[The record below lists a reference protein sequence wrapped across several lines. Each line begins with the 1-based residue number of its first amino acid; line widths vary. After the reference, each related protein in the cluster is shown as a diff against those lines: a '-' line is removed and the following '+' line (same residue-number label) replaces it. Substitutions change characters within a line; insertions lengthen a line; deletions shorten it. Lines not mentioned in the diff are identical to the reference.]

1 MFIDKARIFV
11 KSGNGGNGAV
21 SFRREK
27 YVPAGGPDGGDG
39 GNGASVIF
47 EVDLG
52 LRTLMDFK
60 YQRKYVAEHGE
71 DGSKKRKAGKN
82 GEDLVLKVPPG
93 TIIRDEA
100 TGLIIAD
107 LKEEGDKA
115 IVARGGR
122 GGKGNQHFANAVR
135 QAPAFARS
143 GSEATGLIIAD
154 LKEEGDKAIVARG
167 GRGGKGNQH
176 FANAVRQAPAF
187 ARSGSDG
194 VEKWVVL
201 ELKMIADVGLLG
213 FPNVGKS
220 TFLSVVTKAKPKIAN
235 YHFTTLTPNLG
246 VVQTKFGDSFVLA
259 DIPGLIEGAADGIGL
274 GHDFLRHVERTKVL
288 IHIVDISGIEG
299 RDALEDFDKINDELK
314 LYNEKLSTRPQIV
327 VANKMDILEDETI
340 FEDFKNELEGRGY
353 KVFKMSAATRQGI
366 DDVIA
371 YVSELLQDAEEI
383 ELVSEEEMFRPELDE
398 PQDEGLQIEI
408 EDGVYVVTGKS
419 LRRIMYSVNFE
430 DMESLQYFQKAME
443 SQGVFDRL
451 REMGIEDGDTVRIYE
466 IEFEFYN

>member
-11 KSGNGGNGAV
+11 KAGNGGNGAV

-39 GNGASVIF
+39 GRGASVIF
-47 EVDLG
+47 EVDND

-60 YQRKYVAEHGE
+60 YQRKYVATPGG
-71 DGSKKRKAGKN
+71 DGSKKRQAGKN
-82 GEDLVLKVPPG
+82 GEDLVLKVPAG

-100 TGLIIAD
+100 SGKIIAD
-107 LKEEGDKA
+107 LKHEGDRA
-115 IVARGGR
+115 VVARGGR

-135 QAPAFARS
+135 QAPNFAKS
-143 GSEATGLIIAD
+143 GTDG
-154 LKEEGDKAIVARG
+154 EER
-167 GRGGKGNQH
+167 
-176 FANAVRQAPAF
+176 
-187 ARSGSDG
+187 
-194 VEKWVVL
+194 WVIL

-220 TFLSVVTKAKPKIAN
+220 TFLSVVTAAKPKIAN

-246 VVQTKFGDSFVLA
+246 MVQTKFGDSFVLA
-259 DIPGLIEGAADGIGL
+259 DIPGLIEGAAEGIGL

-288 IHIVDISGIEG
+288 IHIVDISGLEG
-299 RDALEDFDKINDELK
+299 RNALEDFDAINGELK
-314 LYNEKLSTRPQIV
+314 LYNEKLSTRPQVV
-327 VANKMDILEDETI
+327 VANKIDILEDESVY
-340 FEDFKNELEGRGY
+340 EEFKTTLEERGY
-353 KVFKMSAATRQGI
+353 KVFKMSAATREGI

-371 YVSELLQDAEEI
+371 YVSQILKDAEEI
-383 ELVSEEEMFRPELDE
+383 ELVSEEELYVPELDDE
-398 PQDEGLQIEI
+398 QEEGLQVEI

-430 DMESLQYFQKAME
+430 DMESIQFFQKTME
-443 SQGVFDRL
+443 SQGVFDKL
-451 REMGIEDGDTVRIYE
+451 REMGIEDGDTVKIYD

>member
-11 KSGNGGNGAV
+11 KAGNGGNGAV

-39 GNGASVIF
+39 GRGASVIF
-47 EVDLG
+47 EVDND

-60 YQRKYVAEHGE
+60 YQRKYVAAPGG
-71 DGSKKRKAGKN
+71 DGSKKRQAGKN
-82 GEDLVLKVPPG
+82 GEDLVLKVPAG

-100 TGLIIAD
+100 SGKIIAD
-107 LKEEGDKA
+107 LKHEGNRA
-115 IVARGGR
+115 VVARGGR

-135 QAPAFARS
+135 QAPNFAKS
-143 GSEATGLIIAD
+143 GTDG
-154 LKEEGDKAIVARG
+154 EER
-167 GRGGKGNQH
+167 
-176 FANAVRQAPAF
+176 
-187 ARSGSDG
+187 
-194 VEKWVVL
+194 WVIL

-220 TFLSVVTKAKPKIAN
+220 TFLSVVTAAKPKIAN

-259 DIPGLIEGAADGIGL
+259 DIPGLIEGAAEGIGL

-288 IHIVDISGIEG
+288 IHIVDISGLEG
-299 RDALEDFDKINDELK
+299 RNALEDFDAINGELK
-314 LYNEKLSTRPQIV
+314 LYNEKLSTRPQVV
-327 VANKMDILEDETI
+327 VANKIDILEDESVY
-340 FEDFKNELEGRGY
+340 EEFKTTLEERGY
-353 KVFKMSAATRQGI
+353 KVFKMSAATREGV

-371 YVSELLQDAEEI
+371 YVSQVLKDAEEI
-383 ELVSEEEMFRPELDE
+383 ELVSEDELYVPELDDAE
-398 PQDEGLQIEI
+398 EEGLQIEI

-430 DMESLQYFQKAME
+430 DMESIQFFQKTME
-443 SQGVFDRL
+443 SQGVFDKL
-451 REMGIEDGDTVRIYE
+451 REMGIEDGDTVKIYD

>member
-71 DGSKKRKAGKN
+71 DGSKKRKAGRN
-82 GEDLVLKVPPG
+82 GEDLILKVPPG

-100 TGLIIAD
+100 TGLVIAD
-107 LKEEGDKA
+107 LKEEGDRA
-115 IVARGGR
+115 VVA
-122 GGKGNQHFANAVR
+122 K
-135 QAPAFARS
+135 
-143 GSEATGLIIAD
+143 
-154 LKEEGDKAIVARG
+154 G

-246 VVQTKFGDSFVLA
+246 VVQTKFGESFVLA
-259 DIPGLIEGAADGIGL
+259 DIPGLIEGAAEGVGL

-288 IHIVDISGIEG
+288 IHIVDISGLEG
-299 RDALEDFDKINDELK
+299 RDALDDFDKINGELK
-314 LYNEKLSTRPQIV
+314 LYNEKLATRPQVV
-327 VANKMDILEDETI
+327 VANKMDILEDESI
-340 FEDFKNELEGRGY
+340 FDEFKNELEGRGY
-353 KVFKMSAATRQGI
+353 KVFKMSAATRQGV

-371 YVSELLQDAEEI
+371 YVSELLREAEEI

-398 PQDEGLQIEI
+398 GLQIDI

-419 LRRIMYSVNFE
+419 LRRIMYSVNFD

>member
-71 DGSKKRKAGKN
+71 DGSKKRKAGRN
-82 GEDLVLKVPPG
+82 GEDLILKVPPG

-100 TGLIIAD
+100 TGLVIAD
-107 LKEEGDKA
+107 LKEEGDRA
-115 IVARGGR
+115 VVA
-122 GGKGNQHFANAVR
+122 K
-135 QAPAFARS
+135 
-143 GSEATGLIIAD
+143 
-154 LKEEGDKAIVARG
+154 G

-246 VVQTKFGDSFVLA
+246 VVQTKFGESFVLA
-259 DIPGLIEGAADGIGL
+259 DIPGLIEGAAEGVGL

-288 IHIVDISGIEG
+288 IHIVDISGLEG
-299 RDALEDFDKINDELK
+299 RDALDDFDKINGELK
-314 LYNEKLSTRPQIV
+314 LYNEKLATRPQVV
-327 VANKMDILEDETI
+327 VANKMDILEDESI
-340 FEDFKNELEGRGY
+340 FDEFKNELEGRGY
-353 KVFKMSAATRQGI
+353 KVFKMSAATRQGV

-371 YVSELLQDAEEI
+371 YVSELLREAEEI

-398 PQDEGLQIEI
+398 VQDEGLQIDI
-408 EDGVYVVTGKS
+408 EDGVYVVTGKA
-419 LRRIMYSVNFE
+419 LRRIMYSVNFD

>member
-11 KSGNGGNGAV
+11 KAGNGGNGAV

-39 GNGASVIF
+39 GRGASVIF
-47 EVDLG
+47 EVDND

-60 YQRKYVAEHGE
+60 YQRKYVATPGG
-71 DGSKKRKAGKN
+71 DGSKKRQAGKN
-82 GEDLVLKVPPG
+82 GEDLVLKVPAG

-100 TGLIIAD
+100 SGKIIAD
-107 LKEEGDKA
+107 LKHEGDRA
-115 IVARGGR
+115 VVARGGR

-135 QAPAFARS
+135 QAPNFAKS
-143 GSEATGLIIAD
+143 GTDG
-154 LKEEGDKAIVARG
+154 EER
-167 GRGGKGNQH
+167 
-176 FANAVRQAPAF
+176 
-187 ARSGSDG
+187 
-194 VEKWVVL
+194 WVIL

-220 TFLSVVTKAKPKIAN
+220 TFLSVVTAAKPKIAN

-259 DIPGLIEGAADGIGL
+259 DIPGLIEGAAEGIGL

-288 IHIVDISGIEG
+288 IHIVDISGLEG
-299 RDALEDFDKINDELK
+299 RNALEDFDAINGELK
-314 LYNEKLSTRPQIV
+314 LYNEKLSTRPQVV
-327 VANKMDILEDETI
+327 VANKIDILEDESVY
-340 FEDFKNELEGRGY
+340 EEFKTTLEERGY
-353 KVFKMSAATRQGI
+353 KVFKMSAATREGI
-366 DDVIA
+366 DNVIA
-371 YVSELLQDAEEI
+371 YVSQILKDAEEI
-383 ELVSEEEMFRPELDE
+383 ELVSEEELYVPELDDE
-398 PQDEGLQIEI
+398 QEEGLQVEI

-430 DMESLQYFQKAME
+430 DMESIQFFQKTME
-443 SQGVFDRL
+443 SQGVFDKL
-451 REMGIEDGDTVRIYE
+451 REMGIEDGDTVKIYD

>member
-71 DGSKKRKAGKN
+71 DGSKKRKAGRN
-82 GEDLVLKVPPG
+82 GEDLILKVPPG

-100 TGLIIAD
+100 TGLVIAD
-107 LKEEGDKA
+107 LKEEGDRA
-115 IVARGGR
+115 VVA
-122 GGKGNQHFANAVR
+122 K
-135 QAPAFARS
+135 
-143 GSEATGLIIAD
+143 
-154 LKEEGDKAIVARG
+154 G

-246 VVQTKFGDSFVLA
+246 VVQTKFGESFVLA
-259 DIPGLIEGAADGIGL
+259 DIPGLIEGAAEGVGL

-288 IHIVDISGIEG
+288 IHIVDISGLEG
-299 RDALEDFDKINDELK
+299 RDALDDFDKINGELK
-314 LYNEKLSTRPQIV
+314 LYNEKLATRPQVV
-327 VANKMDILEDETI
+327 VANKMDILEDESI
-340 FEDFKNELEGRGY
+340 FEEFKNELEGRGY
-353 KVFKMSAATRQGI
+353 KVFKMSAATRQGV

-371 YVSELLQDAEEI
+371 YVSELLREAEEI

-398 PQDEGLQIEI
+398 VQDEGLQIDI

-419 LRRIMYSVNFE
+419 LRRIMYSVNFD

>member
-71 DGSKKRKAGKN
+71 DGSKKRKAGRN
-82 GEDLVLKVPPG
+82 GEDLILKVPPG

-100 TGLIIAD
+100 TGLVIAD
-107 LKEEGDKA
+107 LKEEGDRA
-115 IVARGGR
+115 VVA
-122 GGKGNQHFANAVR
+122 K
-135 QAPAFARS
+135 
-143 GSEATGLIIAD
+143 
-154 LKEEGDKAIVARG
+154 G

-220 TFLSVVTKAKPKIAN
+220 TFLSVVAKAKPKIAN

-246 VVQTKFGDSFVLA
+246 VVQTKFGESFVLA
-259 DIPGLIEGAADGIGL
+259 DIPGLIEGAAEGVGL

-288 IHIVDISGIEG
+288 IHIVDISGLEG
-299 RDALEDFDKINDELK
+299 RDALDDFDKINGELK
-314 LYNEKLSTRPQIV
+314 LYNEKLATRPQVV
-327 VANKMDILEDETI
+327 VANKMDILEDESI
-340 FEDFKNELEGRGY
+340 FEEFKNELEGRGY
-353 KVFKMSAATRQGI
+353 KVFKMSAATRQGV

-371 YVSELLQDAEEI
+371 YVSELLREAEEI

-398 PQDEGLQIEI
+398 VQDEGLQIDI

-419 LRRIMYSVNFE
+419 LRRIMYSVNFD

>member
-60 YQRKYVAEHGE
+60 YQRKYVVEHGE
-71 DGSKKRKAGKN
+71 DGSKKRKAGRN
-82 GEDLVLKVPPG
+82 GEDLILKVPPG

-100 TGLIIAD
+100 TGLVIAD
-107 LKEEGDKA
+107 LKEEGDRA
-115 IVARGGR
+115 VVA
-122 GGKGNQHFANAVR
+122 K
-135 QAPAFARS
+135 
-143 GSEATGLIIAD
+143 
-154 LKEEGDKAIVARG
+154 G

-246 VVQTKFGDSFVLA
+246 VVQTKFGESFVLA
-259 DIPGLIEGAADGIGL
+259 DIPGLIEGAAEGVGL

-288 IHIVDISGIEG
+288 IHIVDISGLEG
-299 RDALEDFDKINDELK
+299 RDALDDFDKINGELK
-314 LYNEKLSTRPQIV
+314 LYNEKLATRPQVV
-327 VANKMDILEDETI
+327 VANKMDILEDESI
-340 FEDFKNELEGRGY
+340 FDEFKNELEGRGY
-353 KVFKMSAATRQGI
+353 KVFKMSAATRQGV

-371 YVSELLQDAEEI
+371 YVSELLREAEEI

-398 PQDEGLQIEI
+398 VQDEGLQIDI

-419 LRRIMYSVNFE
+419 LRRIMYSVNFD

>member
-11 KSGNGGNGAV
+11 KAGNGGNGAV

-39 GNGASVIF
+39 GRGASVIF
-47 EVDLG
+47 EVDND

-60 YQRKYVAEHGE
+60 YQRKYVATPGG
-71 DGSKKRKAGKN
+71 DGSKKRQAGKN
-82 GEDLVLKVPPG
+82 GEDLVLKVPAG

-100 TGLIIAD
+100 SGKIIAD
-107 LKEEGDKA
+107 LKHEGDRA
-115 IVARGGR
+115 VVARGGR

-135 QAPAFARS
+135 QAPNFAKS
-143 GSEATGLIIAD
+143 GTDG
-154 LKEEGDKAIVARG
+154 EER
-167 GRGGKGNQH
+167 
-176 FANAVRQAPAF
+176 
-187 ARSGSDG
+187 
-194 VEKWVVL
+194 WVIL

-220 TFLSVVTKAKPKIAN
+220 TFLSVVTAAKPKIAN

-259 DIPGLIEGAADGIGL
+259 DIPGLIEGAAEGIGL

-288 IHIVDISGIEG
+288 IHIVDISGLEG
-299 RDALEDFDKINDELK
+299 RNALEDFDAINGELK
-314 LYNEKLSTRPQIV
+314 LYNEKLSTRPQVV
-327 VANKMDILEDETI
+327 VANKIDILEDESVY
-340 FEDFKNELEGRGY
+340 EDFKATLEERGY
-353 KVFKMSAATRQGI
+353 KVFKMSAATREGV

-371 YVSELLQDAEEI
+371 YVSQILKDAEEI
-383 ELVSEEEMFRPELDE
+383 ELVSEEELYVPELDDAE
-398 PQDEGLQIEI
+398 EEGLQVEI

-430 DMESLQYFQKAME
+430 DMESIQFFQKTME
-443 SQGVFDRL
+443 SQGVFDKL
-451 REMGIEDGDTVRIYE
+451 REMGIEDGDTVKIYD
-466 IEFEFYN
+466 IEFEFYD

>member
-11 KSGNGGNGAV
+11 KAGNGGNGAV
-21 SFRREK
+21 AFRKEK

-60 YQRKYVAEHGE
+60 YQRKYHAEPGG
-71 DGSKKRKAGKN
+71 DGTKGKRAGKN
-82 GEDLVLKVPPG
+82 GEDLVLKVPAG
-93 TIIRDEA
+93 TVIKDEA
-100 TGLIIAD
+100 TGLILAD
-107 LKEEGDKA
+107 LKEEGYRA
-115 IVARGGR
+115 VIARGGR
-122 GGKGNQHFANAVR
+122 GGKGNQHFANSVR
-135 QAPAFARS
+135 QAPAFAKS
-143 GSEATGLIIAD
+143 GT
-154 LKEEGDKAIVARG
+154 
-167 GRGGKGNQH
+167 
-176 FANAVRQAPAF
+176 
-187 ARSGSDG
+187 DG
-194 VEKWVVL
+194 QERWVVL

-246 VVQTKFGDSFVLA
+246 VVQTKFGESFVLA
-259 DIPGLIEGAADGIGL
+259 DIPGLIEGAAEGIGL

-299 RDALEDFDKINDELK
+299 RDALEDFDKINDELR
-314 LYNEKLSTRPQIV
+314 LYNERLSTRPQVV
-327 VANKMDILEDETI
+327 VANKADILEDESI
-340 FEDFKNELEGRGY
+340 FEDFKNELESRGY
-353 KVFKMSAATRQGI
+353 KVFKMSAATRQGV
-366 DDVIA
+366 DEVIA
-371 YVSELLQDAEEI
+371 YVTQLLQEVEDV
-383 ELVSEEEMFRPELDE
+383 ELVTEEEMYRPELDVQE
-398 PQDEGLQIEI
+398 EEGLTIEVE
-408 EDGVYVVTGKS
+408 EDGVYVVEGKA
-419 LRRIMYSVNFE
+419 LRRIMYSVNFD

-466 IEFEFYN
+466 LEFEFYN

>member
-11 KSGNGGNGAV
+11 KAGNGGNGAV

-39 GNGASVIF
+39 GRGASVIF
-47 EVDLG
+47 EVDND

-60 YQRKYVAEHGE
+60 YQRKYVATPGG
-71 DGSKKRKAGKN
+71 DGSKKRQAGKN
-82 GEDLVLKVPPG
+82 GEDLVLKVPAG

-100 TGLIIAD
+100 SGKIIAD
-107 LKEEGDKA
+107 LKHEGDRA
-115 IVARGGR
+115 VVARGGR

-135 QAPAFARS
+135 QAPNFAKS
-143 GSEATGLIIAD
+143 GTDG
-154 LKEEGDKAIVARG
+154 EER
-167 GRGGKGNQH
+167 
-176 FANAVRQAPAF
+176 
-187 ARSGSDG
+187 
-194 VEKWVVL
+194 WVIL

-220 TFLSVVTKAKPKIAN
+220 TFLSVVTAAKPKIAN

-259 DIPGLIEGAADGIGL
+259 DIPGLIEGAAEGIGL

-288 IHIVDISGIEG
+288 IHIVDISGLEG
-299 RDALEDFDKINDELK
+299 RNALEDFDAINGELK
-314 LYNEKLSTRPQIV
+314 LYNEKLSTRPQVV
-327 VANKMDILEDETI
+327 VANKIDILEDESVY
-340 FEDFKNELEGRGY
+340 EEFKTTLEERGY
-353 KVFKMSAATRQGI
+353 KVFKMSAATREGI

-371 YVSELLQDAEEI
+371 YVSQILKDAEEI
-383 ELVSEEEMFRPELDE
+383 ELVSEEELYVPELDDE
-398 PQDEGLQIEI
+398 QEEGLQVEI

-430 DMESLQYFQKAME
+430 DMESIQFFQKTME
-443 SQGVFDRL
+443 SQGVFDKL
-451 REMGIEDGDTVRIYE
+451 REMGIEDGDTVKIYDR
-466 IEFEFYN
+466 EFEFYN

>member
-11 KSGNGGNGAV
+11 KAGNGGNGAV

-39 GNGASVIF
+39 GRGASVIF
-47 EVDLG
+47 EVDND

-60 YQRKYVAEHGE
+60 YQRKYVATPGG
-71 DGSKKRKAGKN
+71 DGSKKRQAGKN
-82 GEDLVLKVPPG
+82 GEDLVLKLPAG

-100 TGLIIAD
+100 SGKIIAD
-107 LKEEGDKA
+107 LKHEGDRA
-115 IVARGGR
+115 VVARGGR

-135 QAPAFARS
+135 QAPNFAKS
-143 GSEATGLIIAD
+143 GTDG
-154 LKEEGDKAIVARG
+154 EER
-167 GRGGKGNQH
+167 
-176 FANAVRQAPAF
+176 
-187 ARSGSDG
+187 
-194 VEKWVVL
+194 WVIL

-220 TFLSVVTKAKPKIAN
+220 TFLSVVTAAKPKIAN

-259 DIPGLIEGAADGIGL
+259 DIPGLIEGAAEGIGL

-288 IHIVDISGIEG
+288 IHIVDISGLEG
-299 RDALEDFDKINDELK
+299 RNALEDFDAINGELK
-314 LYNEKLSTRPQIV
+314 LYNEKLSTRPQVV
-327 VANKMDILEDETI
+327 VANKIDILEDESVY
-340 FEDFKNELEGRGY
+340 EEFKTTLEERGY
-353 KVFKMSAATRQGI
+353 KVFKMSAATREGI

-371 YVSELLQDAEEI
+371 YVSQILKDAEEI
-383 ELVSEEEMFRPELDE
+383 ELVSEEELYVPELDDVE
-398 PQDEGLQIEI
+398 EEGLQVEI

-430 DMESLQYFQKAME
+430 DMESIQFFQKTME
-443 SQGVFDRL
+443 SQGVFDKL
-451 REMGIEDGDTVRIYE
+451 REMGIEDGDTVKIYD

>member
-1 MFIDKARIFV
+1 LFIDKARIFV

-71 DGSKKRKAGKN
+71 DGSKKRKAGRN
-82 GEDLVLKVPPG
+82 GEDLILKVPPG

-100 TGLIIAD
+100 TGLVIAD
-107 LKEEGDKA
+107 LKEEGDRA
-115 IVARGGR
+115 VVA
-122 GGKGNQHFANAVR
+122 K
-135 QAPAFARS
+135 
-143 GSEATGLIIAD
+143 
-154 LKEEGDKAIVARG
+154 G

-246 VVQTKFGDSFVLA
+246 VVQTKFGESFVLA
-259 DIPGLIEGAADGIGL
+259 DIPGLIEGAAEGVGL

-288 IHIVDISGIEG
+288 IHIVDISGLEG
-299 RDALEDFDKINDELK
+299 RDALDDFDKINGELK
-314 LYNEKLSTRPQIV
+314 LYNEKLATRPQVV
-327 VANKMDILEDETI
+327 VANKMDILEDESI
-340 FEDFKNELEGRGY
+340 FDEFKNELEGRGY
-353 KVFKMSAATRQGI
+353 KVFKMSAATRQGV

-371 YVSELLQDAEEI
+371 YVSELLREAEEI

-398 PQDEGLQIEI
+398 VQDEGLQIDI

-419 LRRIMYSVNFE
+419 LRRIMYSVNFD

>member
-71 DGSKKRKAGKN
+71 DGSKKRKAGRN
-82 GEDLVLKVPPG
+82 GEDLILKVPPG

-100 TGLIIAD
+100 TGLVIAD
-107 LKEEGDKA
+107 LKEEGDRA
-115 IVARGGR
+115 VVA
-122 GGKGNQHFANAVR
+122 K
-135 QAPAFARS
+135 
-143 GSEATGLIIAD
+143 
-154 LKEEGDKAIVARG
+154 G

-246 VVQTKFGDSFVLA
+246 VVQTKFGESFVLA
-259 DIPGLIEGAADGIGL
+259 DIPGLIEGAAEGVGL

-288 IHIVDISGIEG
+288 IHIVDISGLEG
-299 RDALEDFDKINDELK
+299 RDALDDFDKINGELK
-314 LYNEKLSTRPQIV
+314 LYNEKLATRPQVV
-327 VANKMDILEDETI
+327 VANKMDILEDESI
-340 FEDFKNELEGRGY
+340 FDEFKNELEGRGY
-353 KVFKMSAATRQGI
+353 KVFKMSAATRQGV

-371 YVSELLQDAEEI
+371 YVSELLREAEEI
-383 ELVSEEEMFRPELDE
+383 ELVSEKEMFRPELDE
-398 PQDEGLQIEI
+398 VQDEGLQIDI

-419 LRRIMYSVNFE
+419 LRRIMYSVNFD

>member
-11 KSGNGGNGAV
+11 KAGNGGNGSVA
-21 SFRREK
+21 FRKEK

-39 GNGASVIF
+39 GRGASIIF

-60 YQRKYVAEHGE
+60 YQRKYIAESGG
-71 DGSKKRKAGKN
+71 DGSKKKKAGKN
-82 GEDLVLKVPPG
+82 GEDLILKVPAG

-107 LKEEGDKA
+107 LKEEGDRAVVVK
-115 IVARGGR
+115 GGR

-135 QAPAFARS
+135 QAPAFAKS
-143 GSEATGLIIAD
+143 GTDG
-154 LKEEGDKAIVARG
+154 EER
-167 GRGGKGNQH
+167 
-176 FANAVRQAPAF
+176 
-187 ARSGSDG
+187 
-194 VEKWVVL
+194 WVIL

-259 DIPGLIEGAADGIGL
+259 DIPGLIEGAAEGVGL

-288 IHIVDISGIEG
+288 IHIVDITGHEG
-299 RDALEDFDKINDELK
+299 RNALDDFDKINVELS
-314 LYNEKLSTRPQIV
+314 LYNERLSHRPQVV
-327 VANKMDILEDETI
+327 VANKIDILEDESVY
-340 FEDFKNELEGRGY
+340 EEFKEELEGRGY

-366 DDVIA
+366 DDVIN
-371 YVSELLQDAEEI
+371 YVSQLLKEVEDV
-383 ELVSEEEMFRPELDE
+383 ELVTEEEMYRPELDE
-398 PQDEGLQIEI
+398 SNEDEGLTVEI
-408 EDGVYVVTGKS
+408 EDGIYVVKGKA

-430 DMESLQYFQKAME
+430 DMESIQYFQKAME
-443 SQGVFDRL
+443 SEGVFDKL
-451 REMGIEDGDTVRIYE
+451 RDMGIEDGDTVKIYE

>member
-71 DGSKKRKAGKN
+71 DGSKKRKAGRN
-82 GEDLVLKVPPG
+82 GEDLILKVPAG

-100 TGLIIAD
+100 TGLVIAD
-107 LKEEGDKA
+107 LKEEGDRA
-115 IVARGGR
+115 VVA
-122 GGKGNQHFANAVR
+122 K
-135 QAPAFARS
+135 
-143 GSEATGLIIAD
+143 
-154 LKEEGDKAIVARG
+154 G

-194 VEKWVVL
+194 VEKWVIL

-246 VVQTKFGDSFVLA
+246 VVQTKFGESFVLA
-259 DIPGLIEGAADGIGL
+259 DIPGLIEGAAEGIGL

-288 IHIVDISGIEG
+288 IHIVDISGLEG
-299 RDALEDFDKINDELK
+299 RDALDDFDKINGELK
-314 LYNEKLSTRPQIV
+314 LYNEKLATRPQVV
-327 VANKMDILEDETI
+327 VANKIDILEDESV
-340 FEDFKNELEGRGY
+340 FEEFKNELEGRGY
-353 KVFKMSAATRQGI
+353 KVFKMSAATRQGV

-371 YVSELLQDAEEI
+371 YVSELLQEAEEI

-398 PQDEGLQIEI
+398 VQDEGLQIDI

-419 LRRIMYSVNFE
+419 LRRIMYSVNFD

>member
-11 KSGNGGNGAV
+11 KAGNGGNGAV

-39 GNGASVIF
+39 GRGASVIF
-47 EVDLG
+47 EVDND

-60 YQRKYVAEHGE
+60 YQRKYVATPGG
-71 DGSKKRKAGKN
+71 DGSKKRQAGKN
-82 GEDLVLKVPPG
+82 GEDLVLKVPAG

-100 TGLIIAD
+100 SGKIIAD
-107 LKEEGDKA
+107 LKHEGDRA
-115 IVARGGR
+115 VVARGGR

-135 QAPAFARS
+135 QAPNFAKS
-143 GSEATGLIIAD
+143 GTDG
-154 LKEEGDKAIVARG
+154 EER
-167 GRGGKGNQH
+167 
-176 FANAVRQAPAF
+176 
-187 ARSGSDG
+187 
-194 VEKWVVL
+194 WVIL

-220 TFLSVVTKAKPKIAN
+220 TFLSVVTAAKPKIAN

-259 DIPGLIEGAADGIGL
+259 DIPGLIEGAAEGIGL

-288 IHIVDISGIEG
+288 IHIVDISGLEG
-299 RDALEDFDKINDELK
+299 RNALEDFDAINGELK
-314 LYNEKLSTRPQIV
+314 LYNEKLSTRPQVV
-327 VANKMDILEDETI
+327 VANKIDILEDESVY
-340 FEDFKNELEGRGY
+340 EEFKTTLEERGY
-353 KVFKMSAATRQGI
+353 KVFKMSAATREGI

-371 YVSELLQDAEEI
+371 YVSQILKDAEEI
-383 ELVSEEEMFRPELDE
+383 ELVSEEELYVPELDDVE
-398 PQDEGLQIEI
+398 EEGLQVEI

-430 DMESLQYFQKAME
+430 DMESIQFFQKTME
-443 SQGVFDRL
+443 SQGVFDKL
-451 REMGIEDGDTVRIYE
+451 REMGIEDGDTVKIYD
-466 IEFEFYN
+466 IEFEFYD

>member
-11 KSGNGGNGAV
+11 KAGNGGNGAV

-39 GNGASVIF
+39 GRGASVIF
-47 EVDLG
+47 EVDND

-60 YQRKYVAEHGE
+60 YQRKYVATPGG
-71 DGSKKRKAGKN
+71 DGSKKRQAGKN
-82 GEDLVLKVPPG
+82 GEDLVLKVPAG

-100 TGLIIAD
+100 SGKIIAD
-107 LKEEGDKA
+107 LKHEGDRA
-115 IVARGGR
+115 VVARGGR

-135 QAPAFARS
+135 QAPNFAKS
-143 GSEATGLIIAD
+143 GTDG
-154 LKEEGDKAIVARG
+154 EER
-167 GRGGKGNQH
+167 
-176 FANAVRQAPAF
+176 
-187 ARSGSDG
+187 
-194 VEKWVVL
+194 WVIL

-220 TFLSVVTKAKPKIAN
+220 TFLSVVTAAKPKIAN

-259 DIPGLIEGAADGIGL
+259 DIPGLIEGAAEGIGL

-288 IHIVDISGIEG
+288 IHIVDISGLEG
-299 RDALEDFDKINDELK
+299 RNALEDFDAINGELK
-314 LYNEKLSTRPQIV
+314 LYNEKLSTRPQVV
-327 VANKMDILEDETI
+327 VANKIDILEDESVY
-340 FEDFKNELEGRGY
+340 EEFKTTLEERGY
-353 KVFKMSAATRQGI
+353 KVFKMSAATREGV

-371 YVSELLQDAEEI
+371 YVSQILKDAEEI
-383 ELVSEEEMFRPELDE
+383 ELVSEEELYVPELDDAE
-398 PQDEGLQIEI
+398 EEGLQVEI

-430 DMESLQYFQKAME
+430 DMESIQFFQKTME
-443 SQGVFDRL
+443 SQGVFDKL
-451 REMGIEDGDTVRIYE
+451 REMGIEDGDTVKIYD

>member
-11 KSGNGGNGAV
+11 KAGNGGNGAV
-21 SFRREK
+21 AFRKEK
-27 YVPAGGPDGGDG
+27 YVPAGGPEGGDG
-39 GNGASVIF
+39 GNGSSVIF

-60 YQRKYVAEHGE
+60 YQRKYIAKPGE
-71 DGSKKRKAGKN
+71 DGSKGRRAGKN
-82 GEDLVLKVPPG
+82 GEDLVLKVPAG

-100 TGLIIAD
+100 TGLILAD

-115 IVARGGR
+115 VIAKGGR

-135 QAPAFARS
+135 QAPAFAKS
-143 GSEATGLIIAD
+143 GT
-154 LKEEGDKAIVARG
+154 
-167 GRGGKGNQH
+167 
-176 FANAVRQAPAF
+176 
-187 ARSGSDG
+187 DG
-194 VEKWVVL
+194 QERWVTL

-246 VVQTKFGDSFVLA
+246 VVQTKFGESFVLA
-259 DIPGLIEGAADGIGL
+259 DIPGLIEGAAEGIGL

-288 IHIVDISGIEG
+288 IHVVDISGIEG

-314 LYNEKLSTRPQIV
+314 MYNEKLATRPQVV
-327 VANKMDILEDETI
+327 VANKIDILEDESVY
-340 FEDFKNELEGRGY
+340 ENFKETLEARGY
-353 KVFKMSAATRQGI
+353 KVFKMSAATRAGI

-371 YVSELLQDAEEI
+371 YVTELLSTVEEV
-383 ELVSEEEMFRPELDE
+383 ELVTEEEMYRPELDIRE
-398 PQDEGLQIEI
+398 EEGLSIEI
-408 EDGVYVVTGKS
+408 EADGVYVVSGKA

-430 DMESLQYFQKAME
+430 DMESVQYFQKAME
-443 SQGVFDRL
+443 AQGVFDKL
-451 REMGIEDGDTVRIYE
+451 REMGIEDGDTVKIYE

>member
-11 KSGNGGNGAV
+11 KAGNGGNGAV

-39 GNGASVIF
+39 GRGASVIF
-47 EVDLG
+47 EVDND

-60 YQRKYVAEHGE
+60 YQRKYVATPGG
-71 DGSKKRKAGKN
+71 DGSKKRQAGKN
-82 GEDLVLKVPPG
+82 GEDLVLKVPAG

-100 TGLIIAD
+100 SGKIIAD
-107 LKEEGDKA
+107 LKHEGDRA
-115 IVARGGR
+115 VVARGGR

-135 QAPAFARS
+135 QAPNFAKS
-143 GSEATGLIIAD
+143 GTDG
-154 LKEEGDKAIVARG
+154 EER
-167 GRGGKGNQH
+167 
-176 FANAVRQAPAF
+176 
-187 ARSGSDG
+187 
-194 VEKWVVL
+194 WVIL

-220 TFLSVVTKAKPKIAN
+220 TFLSVVTAAKPKIAN

-259 DIPGLIEGAADGIGL
+259 DIPGLIEGAAEGIGL

-288 IHIVDISGIEG
+288 IHIVDISGLEG
-299 RDALEDFDKINDELK
+299 RNALEDFDAINGELK
-314 LYNEKLSTRPQIV
+314 LYNEKLSTRPQVV
-327 VANKMDILEDETI
+327 VANKIDILEDESVY
-340 FEDFKNELEGRGY
+340 EEFKTTLEERGY
-353 KVFKMSAATRQGI
+353 KVFKMSAATREGI
-366 DDVIA
+366 DDVVA
-371 YVSELLQDAEEI
+371 YVSQILKDAEEI
-383 ELVSEEEMFRPELDE
+383 ELVSEEELYVPELDDVE
-398 PQDEGLQIEI
+398 EEGLQVEI

-430 DMESLQYFQKAME
+430 DMESIQFFQKTME
-443 SQGVFDRL
+443 SQGVFDKL
-451 REMGIEDGDTVRIYE
+451 REMGIEDGDTVKIYD